1 MPVTGL
7 KYEAEMSTRS
17 QFTKVKAEVALT
29 VDGKE
34 LPNMGVL
41 GEALELAVELIQKHI
56 TDSYK
61 IVPPRTDT
69 PIADVYATTAKNEEA

>member
-17 QFTKVKAEVALT
+17 QFTKVKAEIGLK

-41 GEALELAVELIQKHI
+41 GEALELAIELIQKHI
-56 TDSYK
+56 TESYNV
-61 IVPPRTDT
+61 VPPRTDT
-69 PIADVYATTAKNEEA
+69 PMADSYGVDKVKEPT